1 MKLKKPKFWDDKKP
15 CFLSYFF
22 LPLTLPII
30 VNNFFLKRKIKQSN
44 QKIKKICVGNIYV
57 GGTAKTPLTVKIYK
71 ILKDLKY
78 NTATIKKYYKNQID
92 EQKILNS
99 NTRLYCEKNRNLAL
113 SQAIK
118 DSVHV
123 VIFDDGLQDR
133 SMSYDLSFVC
143 FNNIKWVGNGFLI
156 PAGPLREKIESI
168 SRYDAIFLNGNER
181 DNSDIK
187 SVICKY
193 NKEIPV
199 FESTYKASNIDQFD
213 TNAEYIIFSG
223 IGNPESFKETVI
235 NNKLKVVKEFIFP
248 DHYQYTENDI
258 NNITLHAKRL
268 NAKILTTEKDY
279 TKINYNKKY
288 DIKCL
293 KIELTIKDEQKL
305 INFLKLYI

>member
-57 GGTAKTPLTVKIYK
+57 GGTAKTPLTVEIYK

-99 NTRLYCEKNRNLAL
+99 HTRLYCEKNRNLAL

-187 SVICKY
+187 SLICKY

-248 DHYQYTENDI
+248 DHYQYTKNDI
-258 NNITLHAKRL
+258 NNIILHAKRL

>member
-133 SMSYDLSFVC
+133 SISYDLSFVC

-199 FESTYKASNIDQFD
+199 FESTYKASN
-213 TNAEYIIFSG
+213 
-223 IGNPESFKETVI
+223 
-235 NNKLKVVKEFIFP
+235 